1 LSAYRRWFAKRVTW
15 LGADEIPSL
24 SVILQP
30 SGGIA
35 IFAGDAGMSREDSI
49 KAA

>member
-1 LSAYRRWFAKRVTW
+1 VTW
-15 LGADEIPSL
+15 PGADEIPSL

-35 IFAGDAGMSREDSI
+35 IFAGEAGMSRTIAKTTPPFLHE
-49 KAA
+49 